1 MYCAVVSSS
10 RGFYLPTGFLQLQQ
24 PEMSQGIARCP
35 VEEAKSPAPPQPLE
49 NHWFYV
55 KFNFLNVME
64 ELLVTVALKK
74 KSSLNKPQ
82 FPALCSIDGNKPK
95 SQQSPGNK
103 SLFVLCLLN
112 Y

>member
-74 KSSLNKPQ
+74 K
-82 FPALCSIDGNKPK
+82 
-95 SQQSPGNK
+95 
-103 SLFVLCLLN
+103 VL
-112 Y
+112 